1 MIKLLSLFSGIGAF
15 EKALERQGIEYQL
28 VNYCEI
34 DKYASKSYSLIHNVS
49 EQMNLG
55 DITKIDTL
63 DMDDNV
69 DFITYGFPC
78 QDISLA
84 GKQKGFEQNGEFTRS
99 GLFFEALRIIEGT
112 KPKVAICENVKNLTS
127 KRFSKEFS
135 IVLQSLEEAG
145 YNNYWQVLNAKDY
158 GIPQNRERVFIVS
171 IRKDIDNG
179 SFEFPKPF
187 ELELRLKD
195 MLEDQ
200 VDEKYYLSEDIQK
213 RFKFTDD
220 TFTKSIVGTTKPDFR
235 TICQRDLVYQENGV
249 MGALVATDYKQPKQ
263 ILETKRLGGVF
274 DTEKSKHQA
283 GSVWDKDGLSPT
295 LDTMQGGWRQPCII
309 DDNDIK
315 LTGAYGRNF
324 GSKGKLQ
331 DKDSVCDTLLSAMGS
346 GGGNVPIVK
355 EQESTAQIIRE
366 EPLEIEGWHRNA
378 KEVLNTNGICRTL
391 STQSNNL
398 ATKIKEQKSLRIRK
412 LTPRECF
419 RLMGFD
425 DSDFDKVEGNLSNTQ
440 LYKQAGNSIV
450 VNVLEEIYKELF
462 KSNSPDKISASER
475 LPEKKYESTLFAEA
489 VAHCEK
495 IVINGK
501 VVKGK

>member
-1 MIKLLSLFSGIGAF
+1 MMIKLLSLFSGIGAF

-34 DKYASKSYSLIHNVS
+34 DKYSSKSYSLIHNVS

-84 GKQKGFEQNGEFTRS
+84 GKQKGFEQNGELTRS

-235 TICQRDLVYQENGV
+235 TIGQRDLVYQENGV

-295 LDTMQGGWRQPCII
+295 LDTMQGGWRQPCI
-309 DDNDIK
+309 
-315 LTGAYGRNF
+315 L
-324 GSKGKLQ
+324 
-331 DKDSVCDTLLSAMGS
+331 
-346 GGGNVPIVK
+346 VK
-355 EQESTAQIIRE
+355 E
-366 EPLEIEGWHRNA
+366 
-378 KEVLNTNGICRTL
+378 
-391 STQSNNL
+391 NNK
-398 ATKIKEQKSLRIRK
+398 A
-412 LTPRECF
+412 
-419 RLMGFD
+419 G
-425 DSDFDKVEGNLSNTQ
+425 
-440 LYKQAGNSIV
+440 YK
-450 VNVLEEIYKELF
+450 
-462 KSNSPDKISASER
+462 
-475 LPEKKYESTLFAEA
+475 
-489 VAHCEK
+489 VAHEGDG
-495 IVINGK
+495 INISS
-501 VVKGK
+501 

>member
-1 MIKLLSLFSGIGAF
+1 MMIKLLSLFSGIGAF

-84 GKQKGFEQNGEFTRS
+84 GKQKGFEQNSELTRS

-235 TICQRDLVYQENGV
+235 TIGQRDLVYQENGV

-309 DDNDIK
+309 DDNDTYVNK
-315 LTGAYGRNF
+315 KYREFVDENGY
-324 GSKGKLQ
+324 
-331 DKDSVCDTLLSAMGS
+331 
-346 GGGNVPIVK
+346 VPDMFNPYHKTEVK
-355 EQESTAQIIRE
+355 EIAPTQTTYCGSTTSSAT
-366 EPLEIEGWHRNA
+366 
-378 KEVLNTNGICRTL
+378 VLVNTN
-391 STQSNNL
+391 
-398 ATKIKEQKSLRIRK
+398 AIKDEQKSLRIRK

-425 DSDFDKVEGNLSNTQ
+425 DSDFDKVEGNLSDTQ

-462 KSNSPDKISASER
+462 KSIK
-475 LPEKKYESTLFAEA
+475 L
-489 VAHCEK
+489 
-495 IVINGK
+495 
-501 VVKGK
+501 

>member
-158 GIPQNRERVFIVS
+158 GIPQNRDRVFIVS

-283 GSVWDKDGLSPT
+283 GSVWDKDVLSPT